1 MPSYIL
7 IVDDDRPVRDAV
19 AMALESEGYRVQ
31 TAEHG
36 EAALTILAVAQPSLI
51 LLDLRMP
58 TMDGWQVKALLEA
71 QAPGVPVVV
80 MSGVARMQALAE
92 RRTAAGYLQ
101 KPFGIDELLDLV
113 RPLTGPP
120 D

>member
-1 MPSYIL
+1 MPSYVL

-19 AMALESEGYRVQ
+19 ALALESEGYRVR

-36 EAALTILAVAQPSLI
+36 EAALALLAEEQPSLI

-58 TMDGWQVKALLEA
+58 TMDGWQVKSRLEA

-80 MSGVARMQALAE
+80 MSGVARIQALAE

-101 KPFGIDELLDLV
+101 KPFGIPELLDVV
-113 RPLTGPP
+113 RPLAGPP